1 MMGESNVAEI
11 DIILNKILKDIELN
25 YGLDF
30 GEQMID
36 PKDFYEIILKYKK
49 GDDNYVF

>member
-1 MMGESNVAEI
+1 MMGESNMAEI
-11 DIILNKILKDIELN
+11 DIILKDIELN
-25 YGLDF
+25 YDLDF